1 MSRRPPEPTGRC
13 VLLCSCLLS
22 FLPAVATVDVAFGC
36 LGVSLAILGGV
47 KQLAID
53 RCDYKPHSRT
63 NPANSHSLFLTQ
75 DCPRPVFQP
84 SQNYRLLFLPLPPL
98 GFPVEPLQIAA
109 GLAGNNFDLLASRH
123 RSPMKV
129 SDSLWDRI
137 NFITDDSG
145 LWKSENRFIADIFV
159 SFS

>member
-75 DCPRPVFQP
+75 DCPQPVFQP

-98 GFPVEPLQIAA
+98 GLSGRDGSNRRRVDREQFRFPFIA
-109 GLAGNNFDLLASRH
+109 
-123 RSPMKV
+123 PQV
-129 SDSLWDRI
+129 P
-137 NFITDDSG
+137 DDS
-145 LWKSENRFIADIFV
+145 F
-159 SFS
+159 

>member
-1 MSRRPPEPTGRC
+1 MRSALLMSAKFPPRSRDGRC
-13 VLLCSCLLS
+13 CVR
-22 FLPAVATVDVAFGC
+22 LPWCVASH
-36 LGVSLAILGGV
+36 LGRSEAARL
-47 KQLAID
+47 D

-109 GLAGNNFDLLASRH
+109 GLAGNNFDLLSSRH

-137 NFITDDSG
+137 NFIT
-145 LWKSENRFIADIFV
+145 
-159 SFS
+159 